1 MIIFINYIL
10 CDNIIQNRDDYLLF
24 LLTKQYLI
32 TSISSQFSFSYNLS
46 LVKNNIYSRIW

>member
-10 CDNIIQNRDDYLLF
+10 CDNIILLF